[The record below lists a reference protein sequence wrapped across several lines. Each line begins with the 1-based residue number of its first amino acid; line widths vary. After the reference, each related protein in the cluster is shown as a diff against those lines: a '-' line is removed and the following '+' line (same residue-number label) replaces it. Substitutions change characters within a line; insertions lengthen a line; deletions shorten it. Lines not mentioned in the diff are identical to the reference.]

1 MLGVGV
7 GVGGEEVRGRGG
19 GVRDAKNLFW
29 VSDVVTKKQK

>member
-7 GVGGEEVRGRGG
+7 GVGGEEVRG